1 MRNEAKLDSANPR
14 VEKLPDE
21 IFLPEITEHKKDG
34 TVVIEAVIEDDFDDE
49 DNLLSDLEMISSER
63 FKE

>member
-1 MRNEAKLDSANPR
+1 MNPR

-21 IFLPEITEHKKDG
+21 IFLPEITEHKKDE
-34 TVVIEAVIEDDFDDE
+34 TVVTEAVIEDEFDDE
-49 DNLLSDLEMISSER
+49 DVLLSDLEMLNSER